1 MEFTVT
7 GWAVTIV
14 YDSHFHGAN
23 NTYVEIQKSYT
34 FNGFLR
40 PNRDLSV
47 TEGVIEGAYTSPVL
61 VE

>member
-1 MEFTVT
+1 MEFNVV
-7 GWAVTIV
+7 GWGVVYVEDAVFQGT
-14 YDSHFHGAN
+14 N
-23 NTYVEIQKSYT
+23 NTYVSIKKSYT
-34 FNGFLR
+34 YSGFLR